1 LLPSFEAQG
10 QMRSRSGI
18 SSRNTLTAL
27 GPTTLEHQSARL
39 GGHPLAEAVAMSS
52 LEIAGLKCPL
62 HGSLLQRF
70 RKFSRQRLMKCR
82 VKVKKNTPVIH
93 TIPIPFLSK
102 KQDRKNPGFPGAV
115 NRQVPGNI

>member
-18 SSRNTLTAL
+18 SSRNTLPAL
-27 GPTTLEHQSARL
+27 GPTTLEHQSTRL

-70 RKFSRQRLMKCR
+70 RKFSRERLMKWW
-82 VKVKKNTPVIH
+82 VNVKKNTPVIH
-93 TIPIPFLSK
+93 TIPNSLLSK
-102 KQDRKNPGFPGAV
+102 KIDINIAGFPGAGK
-115 NRQVPGNI
+115 RQGPENI